1 MVTWSFFGLLL
12 IHSWKWFL
20 QISLSIGH
28 IVPFKM
34 TLLSGTKMIL
44 RQKGRWFLTTN
55 SQFAILT
62 ELSAREQYGLCL
74 IMPKVFWFLKLHV
87 LTLDTAKPELLIFFL
102 KCPAFPLCCCLYDHF
117 IYFPS
122 KKRKTIS
129 LLDSLLYQLLI
140 NSSFSMAL
148 RFALFPLPQLN
159 SAKYLIILW
168 VSSCYFYLIGLLTF
182 LGKGTNIC

>member
-1 MVTWSFFGLLL
+1 MVTWSFIGLLL
-12 IHSWKWFL
+12 NHSWKWFL

-44 RQKGRWFLTTN
+44 KQKGRWFLTTN

-62 ELSAREQYGLCL
+62 DLSAHEQYGLCL
-74 IMPKVFWFLKLHV
+74 IMPNVFWFLKLQI
-87 LTLDTAKPELLIFFL
+87 LTLDTAKPELLFFL
-102 KCPAFPLCCCLYDHF
+102 KCTAFPLCCLYDHF

-129 LLDSLLYQLLI
+129 DSLLCLSAVNKQFFLNGSQICPFSIATAKFSKVFDHSLSQFLLLLL
-140 NSSFSMAL
+140 NWPPYFSRERA
-148 RFALFPLPQLN
+148 
-159 SAKYLIILW
+159 
-168 VSSCYFYLIGLLTF
+168 
-182 LGKGTNIC
+182 

>member
-1 MVTWSFFGLLL
+1 MLFPALQYFTLFEMVTWSFFGLLL

-34 TLLSGTKMIL
+34 TLLTGTKMIL

-62 ELSAREQYGLCL
+62 ELSAHEQYGLCL

-87 LTLDTAKPELLIFFL
+87 LTLDTAKPELLIFFFWNAL
-102 KCPAFPLCCCLYDHF
+102 LSHYVVVYM
-117 IYFPS
+117 I
-122 KKRKTIS
+122 IS
-129 LLDSLLYQLLI
+129 SIFLVRRGRPYL
-140 NSSFSMAL
+140 
-148 RFALFPLPQLN
+148 
-159 SAKYLIILW
+159 YLIPYFI
-168 VSSCYFYLIGLLTF
+168 SC
-182 LGKGTNIC
+182 